1 MLQKPGELGSLS
13 GTHRKAR
20 KNHLAKLPSDSACSP
35 WHACPCTR
43 PPGTYWHKLKRY
55 NKQKCLWSSLSIS
68 FWSEGG
74 VKAAEGSRTLH
85 LQYKEHACPSAGEA
99 TGPEHSQWSW
109 RRLWR
114 EEVQQV
120 PFCRKALDRAPQ
132 ERDGSRL
139 LLIFTATW
147 NDNLPNQERRLKQP
161 LSWQGQKE
169 RAEQK
174 TPAQSF
180 RKQEPGQRKGQ
191 LGPGRERRPAREMG
205 SRANRGDE
213 ALWSQPHRMMGGAQR
228 VAQW

>member
-1 MLQKPGELGSLS
+1 M
-13 GTHRKAR
+13 
-20 KNHLAKLPSDSACSP
+20 
-35 WHACPCTR
+35 
-43 PPGTYWHKLKRY
+43 
-55 NKQKCLWSSLSIS
+55 
-68 FWSEGG
+68 
-74 VKAAEGSRTLH
+74 
-85 LQYKEHACPSAGEA
+85 QYKEHACPSAGEA

-147 NDNLPNQERRLKQP
+147 NDNLPNQERRLKQS
-161 LSWQGQKE
+161 LSWQGQKG

-174 TPAQSF
+174 TPPAQSF

-228 VAQW
+228 VVTALLKAELCVARAEVSSPPRNSPRRKNFPTLLLVGISLSPVRKE